1 MLMALHE
8 SKPHSSA
15 KKSNRPFEPHTAQS
29 DVSTMPTADLRPH
42 PLSSQIYGV
51 THDSRLL
58 ESVKETG
65 ILSPLLV
72 TANGMVVSGGERLW
86 AARESGLAEVPVRL
100 VPTLDETDIKLQV
113 LAANIAR
120 DKTNEQRIR
129 EYQFYQE
136 IESEKAKTRRGTR
149 NDLVVN
155 LTPSESGKARDLA
168 AAKVGWCA
176 ATAEKGSKV
185 LNGIQEHSKTDMQ
198 VAKEVR
204 RVLNEASVD
213 AAYKQAAAL
222 GWLGTPATTPKETTV
237 IPKTYQHAKAAATK
251 LAEIV
256 TTEEIALFTPP
267 QIRELRATLEPLLK
281 WIDGLPDTVKT

>member
-1 MLMALHE
+1 MKPTNPTTPDQPTLLGAELTTSTHSESTWITLKEARALTGRGKTTIRNWLQTGDLPSRKGEGETEVPHDMLMALHE

-136 IESEKAKTRRGTR
+136 IE
-149 NDLVVN
+149 
-155 LTPSESGKARDLA
+155 
-168 AAKVGWCA
+168 
-176 ATAEKGSKV
+176 
-185 LNGIQEHSKTDMQ
+185 
-198 VAKEVR
+198 
-204 RVLNEASVD
+204 
-213 AAYKQAAAL
+213 
-222 GWLGTPATTPKETTV
+222 
-237 IPKTYQHAKAAATK
+237 
-251 LAEIV
+251 
-256 TTEEIALFTPP
+256 
-267 QIRELRATLEPLLK
+267 
-281 WIDGLPDTVKT
+281 